1 MISTVQL
8 LFLTL
13 SNNSTGTIIAPL
25 PGVGVFLVPVET
37 KGWGCSRPFEL
48 SVLIVLRV

>member
-1 MISTVQL
+1 MIFTVRL

-13 SNNSTGTIIAPL
+13 SNKSTGTIIAPL

-37 KGWGCSRPFEL
+37 KGWGCPMPFEL
-48 SVLIVLRV
+48 SILIVLRV

>member
-1 MISTVQL
+1 MISGVRL

-13 SNNSTGTIIAPL
+13 SNKSTGIVIGPL